1 MYLLLSEFFCQI
13 GINMFNFVLVLIAFA
28 VAKSNT
34 AVSGVVI
41 AFMLP
46 SLLFGILA
54 GVYVDKKN
62 KKNVLFISNILRAI
76 LVIPLIFLHTNIF
89 MIYLLTFL
97 VAIITQFYVPAE
109 TPIIPHLVKRELL
122 LSANA
127 LFGMGL
133 YASIFIAYALS
144 GPILILL
151 GRTNI
156 FIFLSLMFLIS
167 GFFAYLIDFKETSH
181 KENAKEL
188 LENLNIGNEIKTA
201 ISIMAKTK
209 VIYRA
214 LILLTL
220 AQVIILVLATIGPGY
235 AEHILRIR
243 IENFSVLFVTP
254 AIVGIATGAIIIGS
268 FLSNISKEKL
278 TRIGL
283 VIEGISILLLPYGS
297 RLSSREIVQTLNFYL
312 PHFLRIT
319 SMHVL
324 YVLAFILGFGAA
336 LIFIP
341 ANTILQEETSDEF
354 RGKVYGAL
362 STLVGLFSVLPIILA
377 GSLADLIGVRGVLTI
392 IGVVVLF
399 IAGYRIFFVKENRV

>member
-54 GVYVDKKN
+54 GVYVDKRN
-62 KKNVLFISNILRAI
+62 KKNVLFLTNIIRAL
-76 LVIPLIFLHTNIF
+76 LVIPLIFLHTNLL
-89 MIYLLTFL
+89 MIYVITFL

-109 TPIIPHLVKRELL
+109 TPIIPHLVKRDLL

-181 KENAKEL
+181 KESAKEL
-188 LENLNIGNEIKTA
+188 LENLNVANEVKAA

-235 AEHILRIR
+235 AEHILRIK

-254 AIVGIATGAIIIGS
+254 AIIGIATGAIIIGG
-268 FLSNISKEKL
+268 FLSNVSKEKL

-283 VIEGISILLLPYGS
+283 IIEGISILLLPYGS
-297 RLSSREIVQTLNFYL
+297 RLTNREFVHTLNFYL
-312 PHFLRIT
+312 PHVLRIT
-319 SMHVL
+319 SMHIL

-399 IAGYRIFFVKENRV
+399 IAGYRIFFVKEKNI

>member
-1 MYLLLSEFFCQI
+1 
-13 GINMFNFVLVLIAFA
+13 MFNFVLVLIAFA
-28 VAKSNT
+28 VSNSNT

-46 SLLFGILA
+46 SLLLGVLA
-54 GVYVDKKN
+54 GVYVDRRN
-62 KKNVLFISNILRAI
+62 KKNVLFATNILRALLI
-76 LVIPLIFLHTNIF
+76 VPLIFLHTNIF
-89 MIYLLTFL
+89 IIYILTFL
-97 VAIITQFYVPAE
+97 VAVITQFYIPAE
-109 TPIIPHLVKRELL
+109 TPIIPHLVKKELL

-133 YASIFIAYALS
+133 YASIFVAYALS
-144 GPILILL
+144 GPILLLL

-156 FIFLSLMFLIS
+156 FIFLVIIFLIS
-167 GFFAYLIDFKETSH
+167 AFFASLIDFKETT
-181 KENAKEL
+181 KRENVREL
-188 LENLNIGNEIKTA
+188 MENLNVGKEIRTA
-201 ISIMAKTK
+201 VSIMARTK

-243 IENFSVLFVTP
+243 VENFPVLFVTP
-254 AIVGIATGAIIIGS
+254 AIIGIAIGAIILGS
-268 FLSNISKEKL
+268 FWNNISKEKL
-278 TRIGL
+278 TRAGL
-283 VIEGISILLLPYGS
+283 VVVGLSILLLPYGS
-297 RLSSREIVQTLNFYL
+297 RVENREIVHFINLSL
-312 PHFLRIT
+312 PHLLRIT
-319 SMHVL
+319 SMHIL

-362 STLVGLFSVLPIILA
+362 STLVGFSSILPIILA

-392 IGVVVLF
+392 IGIAVLL
-399 IAGYRIFFVKENRV
+399 IAGYRIFFVREEEL

>member
-1 MYLLLSEFFCQI
+1 
-13 GINMFNFVLVLIAFA
+13 MFNFVLVLIAFA

-54 GVYVDKKN
+54 GVYVDKRN
-62 KKNVLFISNILRAI
+62 KKNVLFLTNIIRAL
-76 LVIPLIFLHTNIF
+76 LVIPLIFLHTNLL
-89 MIYLLTFL
+89 MIYVITFL

-109 TPIIPHLVKRELL
+109 TPIIPHLVKRDLL

-181 KENAKEL
+181 KESAKEL
-188 LENLNIGNEIKTA
+188 LENLNVANEVKAA

-235 AEHILRIR
+235 AEHILRIK

-254 AIVGIATGAIIIGS
+254 AIIGIATGAIIIGG
-268 FLSNISKEKL
+268 FLSNVSKEKL

-283 VIEGISILLLPYGS
+283 IIEGISILLLPYGS
-297 RLSSREIVQTLNFYL
+297 RLTNREFVHTLNFYL
-312 PHFLRIT
+312 PHVLRIT
-319 SMHVL
+319 SMHIL

-399 IAGYRIFFVKENRV
+399 IAGYRIFFVKEKNI